1 MAFVGMKYVVAAKLE
16 SETPG
21 QSPVYGKGFR
31 VGKAIESTVSYTR
44 ASNVL
49 RADDADAE
57 ADNSITGGTLSMNV
71 DDIPDSVTTDLLGN
85 TVNEDME
92 YDEVGDSAPYVG
104 IGYLRARR
112 HKNVT
117 SYVAYWIWKTMLGI
131 ESETATT
138 KQETTQWQ
146 TPSLTGSMLAVQPDS
161 TMRNKFRRRKTFE
174 GETAEAEATAWLNK
188 MANIT
193 EAADE

>member
-21 QSPVYGKGFR
+21 QPPVYGKGFR
-31 VGKAIESTVSYTR
+31 VGKAIEATVSYTR

-57 ADNSITGGTLSMNV
+57 ADNSITGGTLNMKV
-71 DDIPDSVTTDLLGN
+71 DDILDSVTTDLLGN

-117 SYVAYWIWKTMLGI
+117 SYVTYWIWKTMLGI

-146 TPSLTGSMLAVQPDS
+146 TPSMTGSMLAVQPDA

-174 GETAEAEATAWLNK
+174 GENAEAEATAWLNR

-193 EAADE
+193 ETA